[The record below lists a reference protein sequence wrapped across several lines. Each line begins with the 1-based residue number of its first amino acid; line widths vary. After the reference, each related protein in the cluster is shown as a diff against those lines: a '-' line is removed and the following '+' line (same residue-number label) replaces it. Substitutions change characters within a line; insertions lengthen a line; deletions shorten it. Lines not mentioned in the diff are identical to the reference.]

1 MHSAIVDVA
10 GSHLDGKNTPG
21 SYSALIVFETGE
33 PFCGSYY
40 MLPQYHMGL
49 DVRQGQQPACA
60 CLKHL
65 ILSEGLQFLQTAY
78 RPHRAHRCKF
88 EETSLRAEA
97 YCRSCIAVA
106 MQA

>member
-1 MHSAIVDVA
+1 MQKTNAFASRYLKDDQALYLKHALDNCSNTHICMQELECGNLLLQLMHSAIVDVA

-49 DVRQGQQPACA
+49 DVRQG
-60 CLKHL
+60 
-65 ILSEGLQFLQTAY
+65 
-78 RPHRAHRCKF
+78 
-88 EETSLRAEA
+88 
-97 YCRSCIAVA
+97 
-106 MQA
+106 

>member
-1 MHSAIVDVA
+1 MHMIIAQIYARLERENLLLQASVDAHVEYVNVA

-49 DVRQGQQPACA
+49 DVRQGQQPVNA
-60 CLKHL
+60 
-65 ILSEGLQFLQTAY
+65 
-78 RPHRAHRCKF
+78 
-88 EETSLRAEA
+88 
-97 YCRSCIAVA
+97 
-106 MQA
+106 

>member
-1 MHSAIVDVA
+1 MYALDDCSNAHFCMQDLTVKSCYYRLQLMHIVDVA

-49 DVRQGQQPACA
+49 DVRQGQQPVNAWN
-60 CLKHL
+60 
-65 ILSEGLQFLQTAY
+65 T
-78 RPHRAHRCKF
+78 
-88 EETSLRAEA
+88 
-97 YCRSCIAVA
+97 
-106 MQA
+106 